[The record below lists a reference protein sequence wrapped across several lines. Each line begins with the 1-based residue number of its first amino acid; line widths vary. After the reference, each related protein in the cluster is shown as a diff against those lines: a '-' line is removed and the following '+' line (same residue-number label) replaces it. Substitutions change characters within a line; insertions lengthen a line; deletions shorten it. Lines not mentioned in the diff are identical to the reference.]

1 MTNKIIIRKYLY
13 KYRGGFVVNYIH
25 KIARIRTVEQNN
37 VRLIRAFFPPLPLPL
52 TELIDYLSIHSSR
65 PMINHR
71 KSIFFLSS
79 AFVHFPLYIDLL
91 AVGARLTPYSLLLR
105 LSAVLFVQRDYF
117 NMGRCHARATANN
130 LQLLPVFC
138 N

>member
-1 MTNKIIIRKYLY
+1 M
-13 KYRGGFVVNYIH
+13 
-25 KIARIRTVEQNN
+25 
-37 VRLIRAFFPPLPLPL
+37 IRAFFPPLPLPL

-65 PMINHR
+65 PMINYR

-138 N
+138 NWQFQICQKLLCPPLHFYDCLLFLVTKKGKINLQFD